1 MREVVRKFNVYQYSE
16 LPEEAKEVAKKWYL
30 DGRDSCD
37 FSEIYEQDLRLLFPN
52 SDLKL
57 EYSLG
62 YCQGDGLNIYGSL
75 NPMDILMAIE
85 NPSVAGDTFK
95 DFRNI
100 LSDKEVRTISFYAND
115 LRCDITLPR
124 NNSNYS
130 YCVADQTEF
139 ADEWIDELEYECIRD
154 IKSEVLVKFQDLV
167 RKCFTML
174 AAQYE
179 EYGYQFFYEVDEDE
193 MKEASTVNEWGFYED
208 GRYYS

>member
-16 LPEEAKEVAKKWYL
+16 LSEEAKEVAKKWYL

-37 FSEIYEQDLRLLFPN
+37 FSEIYEQDLGFLFPN

-75 NPMDILMAIE
+75 NPMDILMAIK

-100 LSDKEVRTISFYAND
+100 LSNKEVRTISFYAND
-115 LRCDITLPR
+115 LRCDIALPR
-124 NNSNYS
+124 NNTHYS

-154 IKSEVLVKFQDLV
+154 IKREVLVKFQDLV
-167 RKCFTML
+167 RKCFTTL
-174 AAQYE
+174 AKKYE

-193 MKEASTVNEWGFYED
+193 MKEASIVNEWEFYED